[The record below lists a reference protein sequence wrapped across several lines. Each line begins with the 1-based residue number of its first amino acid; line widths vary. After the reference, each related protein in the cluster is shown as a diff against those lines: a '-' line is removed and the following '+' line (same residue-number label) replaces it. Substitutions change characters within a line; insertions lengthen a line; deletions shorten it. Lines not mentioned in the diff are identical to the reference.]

1 MISLYSLVPNA
12 QYSEREFIDIIGDDG
27 TKQEMELIGV
37 VNSKRDDKEYL
48 ILTQEEEI
56 GEEVNIVIAY
66 AYEEDGMDYID
77 VVKEQEEI
85 DYVYSLL
92 DELAGE

>member
-1 MISLYSLVPNA
+1 MNE
-12 QYSEREFIDIIGDDG
+12 EREFIDIIGDDG

-37 VNSKRDDKEYL
+37 VNSERDDKEYL
-48 ILTQEEEI
+48 ILTQDEEI

>member
-1 MISLYSLVPNA
+1 MNE
-12 QYSEREFIDIIGDDG
+12 EREFIDVIGDDG

-48 ILTQEEEI
+48 ILTQDEEI

>member
-1 MISLYSLVPNA
+1 MNE
-12 QYSEREFIDIIGDDG
+12 EREFIDIIGDDG

-37 VNSKRDDKEYL
+37 VNSERDDKEYL
-48 ILTQEEEI
+48 ILTQDEEI

-66 AYEEDGMDYID
+66 AYEEDGMDYIE

>member
-1 MISLYSLVPNA
+1 MNE
-12 QYSEREFIDIIGDDG
+12 EREFIDIIGDDG

-37 VNSKRDDKEYL
+37 VKSKRDEKEYL
-48 ILTQEEEI
+48 ILTQDETI

-66 AYEEDGMDYID
+66 IYEEDDMDYIE
-77 VVKEQEEI
+77 VVKDQEEI